1 MEFGEKT
8 VSSEV
13 IYEGS
18 LLTLEKQEVEIFNG
32 EKANREIIHHAPAVG
47 IIAVDEDQRLV
58 LVKQF
63 RKAIERPILEIP
75 AGLVDPGE
83 DFLAAAKRELEEET
97 QLQAYNWQ
105 TLDKFYVSPGYLDEY
120 LQIYS
125 CQDLTPVS
133 NPRPQDDDEH
143 IEVFRM
149 SLEEAKAA
157 QASGDIC
164 DMKTIYALQY
174 LENKILKEGKHG

>member
-8 VSSEV
+8 LSSEV

-18 LLTLEKQEVEIFNG
+18 LLTLEKQTVEIFNG
-32 EKANREIIHHAPAVG
+32 EKANREIIHHAPSVG
-47 IIAVDEDQRLV
+47 IIAIDEDQRLV

-83 DFLAAAKRELEEET
+83 DFLAAAQRELEEET
-97 QLQAYNWQ
+97 QLQAEDWQ

-125 CQDLTPVS
+125 CRGLETVS
-133 NPRPQDDDEH
+133 NPRPQDADEH
-143 IEVFRM
+143 IEVFRL
-149 SLEEAKAA
+149 SLSEAKQAA
-157 QASGDIC
+157 ASGEIC
-164 DMKTIYALQY
+164 DMKTIYAIQY
-174 LENKILKEGKHG
+174 LEKQLLKEGNHG